1 MGLAMPCPSQ
11 RMSREPSTPSL
22 MGPAW
27 DKLCKW
33 SRTLWS
39 RARLTYVCVLVTQSC
54 LTLCDPM
61 DCSPPSSS
69 VHRILQARILE
80 WVPVPSSWGSSQTRD
95 QTQASALQA
104 DSLLSETPGKP
115 SLLFAVFSFL
125 EGPERV
131 TLQFGPST
139 LGFTYLHHLLIP
151 PKRCQCYPCTQNR
164 A

>member
-61 DCSPPSSS
+61 DCSLPGSS
-69 VHRILQARILE
+69 VYGILQARVLELVAMSFSRGSCLCHCRQILFHLSLLQS
-80 WVPVPSSWGSSQTRD
+80 PMAQRVPS
-95 QTQASALQA
+95 
-104 DSLLSETPGKP
+104 
-115 SLLFAVFSFL
+115 F
-125 EGPERV
+125 
-131 TLQFGPST
+131 
-139 LGFTYLHHLLIP
+139 
-151 PKRCQCYPCTQNR
+151 
-164 A
+164 